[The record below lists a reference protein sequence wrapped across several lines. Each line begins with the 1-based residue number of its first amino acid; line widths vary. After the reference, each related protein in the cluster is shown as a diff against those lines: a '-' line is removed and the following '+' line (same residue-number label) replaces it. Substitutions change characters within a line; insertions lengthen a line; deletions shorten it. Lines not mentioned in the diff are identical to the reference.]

1 MFSPFNCFRGYIF
14 FATKYLSFT
23 IRSWIV
29 LTYLSFANSSCSFL
43 SPNPREDNV
52 LANSFSA
59 FSSRLK
65 VVRIAIF
72 LSFDISLNVFLYI
85 MRSIKISRDLSF
97 ICFNALPTMYLRLTI
112 FRFSSVN
119 SMIHQL
125 IARCLHPFSSVCF
138 DNSIL
143 RDFVCRNPTLLRFLA
158 KGHTQQAQCCSN
170 FFSFFPP
177 GGI

>member
-1 MFSPFNCFRGYIF
+1 MFSPFNCFRDYIF

-43 SPNPREDNV
+43 SPNPREDNI

-72 LSFDISLNVFLYI
+72 LSFDIEGY
-85 MRSIKISRDLSF
+85 
-97 ICFNALPTMYLRLTI
+97 
-112 FRFSSVN
+112 
-119 SMIHQL
+119 
-125 IARCLHPFSSVCF
+125 
-138 DNSIL
+138 
-143 RDFVCRNPTLLRFLA
+143 
-158 KGHTQQAQCCSN
+158 
-170 FFSFFPP
+170 FFSEKYEVFTLCCPYIVRESLF
-177 GGI
+177 